1 MPRSPFDVHKAKWV
15 KNDDVYMKDSRQD
28 DIVIP
33 VMGAMGGGKSTFINN
48 CLSHFGTNGPLAPTS
63 AGFHPGTSK
72 VAHYT
77 ATYLTTGRR
86 LVLVDTPGFDHG
98 QLEAAE
104 VLRRIAVWLSA
115 SYSDG
120 VTVAG
125 VVYIYDV
132 ASIRYT
138 KGHELCMD
146 LFEKLCG
153 CDSLSGVMVA
163 TTRVGTIPD
172 GLEPVQEQELRNE
185 WKSLLEGH
193 PCAEMFHLENST
205 SSAASLVGRILERQS
220 NGVLLQLQRQIVDD
234 NKSVDKT
241 EAGRLV
247 KQGSGDQ
254 WFKVWKKWYSKVL
267 DRS

>member
-15 KNDDVYMKDSRQD
+15 KDDDVYMKDSRQG

-63 AGFHPGTSK
+63 AGFQAGTSK

-77 ATYLTTGRR
+77 ATYTTGRR

-138 KGHELCMD
+138 KGHELWMD

-172 GLEPVQEQELRNE
+172 GLEPVQEQELRNK

-205 SSAASLVGRILERQS
+205 SSAASL
-220 NGVLLQLQRQIVDD
+220 IVDD